1 MKIIVVGAGN
11 VGRELV
17 ARLSA
22 EGHDI
27 IVIDSSEK
35 KLNEFIDR
43 YDVMGVVGNGADFDV
58 LEEAGIGTTDLF
70 VACTAHDELNILCSL
85 VAKKLG
91 AKDTVSRVRSPE
103 YFELF
108 KERDL
113 GLTMMVNPEYETAM
127 EIAAALKYLSAIKI
141 ETFADGSVSLAE
153 VKVTANSGLDGLELK
168 DIRNRF
174 SVRVLVCAVERED
187 GKVYIPRGDFTLKE
201 RDTIHVAA
209 ASKDIGTFFKEISGD
224 KLMKRVM
231 IAGGGKIAYY
241 LAKKLRSQGIKVK
254 IIESD
259 EERCRILGEMLEKVE
274 IVYGDASDLGLL
286 LDEGLRRTDAFVSL
300 CTLDEQNIIM
310 SLSVRNQGAKK
321 VIARVEKSGYYKML
335 QEAGVESVVS
345 SKAIT
350 ADLTA
355 RFARSRSGLK
365 SGGAVKKLIRIM
377 NDQAETLEFTV
388 EASFKALDV
397 PLKDVR
403 FSDNALLAT
412 IIRNGEVF
420 IPDGDSVIK
429 EGDTVIVVTT
439 NEYTDELNDLVE

>member
-1 MKIIVVGAGN
+1 
-11 VGRELV
+11 
-17 ARLSA
+17 
-22 EGHDI
+22 
-27 IVIDSSEK
+27 
-35 KLNEFIDR
+35 
-43 YDVMGVVGNGADFDV
+43 
-58 LEEAGIGTTDLF
+58 
-70 VACTAHDELNILCSL
+70 
-85 VAKKLG
+85 
-91 AKDTVSRVRSPE
+91 
-103 YFELF
+103 
-108 KERDL
+108 
-113 GLTMMVNPEYETAM
+113 
-127 EIAAALKYLSAIKI
+127 
-141 ETFADGSVSLAE
+141 
-153 VKVTANSGLDGLELK
+153 
-168 DIRNRF
+168 
-174 SVRVLVCAVERED
+174 
-187 GKVYIPRGDFTLKE
+187 
-201 RDTIHVAA
+201 
-209 ASKDIGTFFKEISGD
+209 
-224 KLMKRVM
+224 MKRVM

-274 IVYGDASDLGLL
+274 IVHGDASDLGLL

-335 QEAGVESVVS
+335 QDAGVDSVVS

-350 ADLTA
+350 ADLIA
-355 RFARSRSGLK
+355 RFVRSRSGLK

-377 NDQAETLEFTV
+377 NDRAETLEFTV
-388 EASFKALDV
+388 AASFNALDV
-397 PLKDVR
+397 PLKDVK